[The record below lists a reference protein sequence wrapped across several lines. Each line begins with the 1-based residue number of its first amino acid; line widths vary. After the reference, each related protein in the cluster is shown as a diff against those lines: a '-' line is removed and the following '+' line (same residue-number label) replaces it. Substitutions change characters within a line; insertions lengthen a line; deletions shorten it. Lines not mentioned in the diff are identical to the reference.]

1 MLYTIYFSPTGRT
14 EKIAKTIS
22 SMWKNVEY
30 VDISRMDINYD
41 DLIISKEDIVMIV
54 VPSFGGRIPNI
65 AAERLSKIEGNGA
78 KSIAVVV
85 YGNRE
90 YDDTLIELYDL
101 LKEDGFIVG
110 AMISAVAEHSIIR
123 SIASN
128 RPDEADIK
136 ELKSF
141 SEKIKNKF
149 ENEDI
154 NKNLLPKGNRPYK
167 DFKGSSLKPIA
178 NERCNECGLCVE
190 KCPVGAI
197 STDDMKNVDK
207 NICIS
212 CMRCIEVCPNKARY
226 IDYSMKEELEKRLKP
241 LCSERKN
248 NELIL

>member
-14 EKIAKTIS
+14 EKIARIVS
-22 SMWKNVEY
+22 DVWKESEY
-30 VDISRMDINYD
+30 VDISRVDINYD
-41 DLIISKEDIVMIV
+41 DLKISKDDTVIVA
-54 VPSFGGRIPNI
+54 VPSFGGRIPKT
-65 AAERLSKIEGNGA
+65 ATERLSKIKGNGA
-78 KSIAVVV
+78 KSIAIVV

-90 YDDTLIELYDL
+90 YDDTLIELYNI
-101 LKEDGFIVG
+101 LKEHRFIVG

-154 NKNLLPKGNRPYK
+154 NKNLLPRGNRPYK
-167 DFKGSSLKPIA
+167 EFKGSSLKPVA
-178 NERCNECGLCVE
+178 NENCNECGLCAE

-197 STDDMKNVDK
+197 STNDIKNVDK
-207 NICIS
+207 DVCIS
-212 CMRCIEVCPNKARY
+212 CMRCMEVCPNKARY